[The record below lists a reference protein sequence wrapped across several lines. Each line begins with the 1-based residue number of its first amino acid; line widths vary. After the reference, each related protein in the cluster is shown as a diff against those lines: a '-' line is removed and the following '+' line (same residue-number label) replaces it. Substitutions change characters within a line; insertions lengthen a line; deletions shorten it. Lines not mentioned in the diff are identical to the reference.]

1 MVMSP
6 KYNLWSIK
14 KKLNIMINF
23 DKVTGANTHEY
34 NPHRPQIPDYPYRIL
49 TTCRSGLEE
58 KNSFNKLNK

>member
-1 MVMSP
+1 
-6 KYNLWSIK
+6 
-14 KKLNIMINF
+14 MINF

-58 KNSFNKLNK
+58 TNSFNKLNK